1 MREKGRDLRRIDN
14 KITALKKNMDKL
26 KKKGEE

>member
-14 KITALKKNMDKL
+14 KIAALKKNLDKL